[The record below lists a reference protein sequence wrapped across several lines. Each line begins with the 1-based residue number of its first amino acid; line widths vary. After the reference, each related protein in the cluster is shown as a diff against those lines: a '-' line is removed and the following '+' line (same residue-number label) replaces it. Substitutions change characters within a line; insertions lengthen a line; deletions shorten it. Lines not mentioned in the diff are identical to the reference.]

1 MSNDRKWN
9 VARVS
14 PITTSGEEAARNCVF
29 FSSSGT
35 KHQTFIFIFIISML
49 YFVYFILRILTG
61 HALYNIHIEET
72 SSFLQ
77 HCCVAKSPSH
87 RGAGGLLGR
96 DSNLGPSLWQ
106 AGDAKD
112 QNLALPAAF

>member
-1 MSNDRKWN
+1 MFYLHLSFPVSNDRKWN

-35 KHQTFIFIFIISML
+35 KHPTFIFIVIISMFNFFCIFH
-49 YFVYFILRILTG
+49 FVDPHREY
-61 HALYNIHIEET
+61 ALNNIQIEDP

-77 HCCVAKSPSH
+77 HCS
-87 RGAGGLLGR
+87 
-96 DSNLGPSLWQ
+96 
-106 AGDAKD
+106 
-112 QNLALPAAF
+112 